1 MSWKSPG
8 FHWNPL
14 KDLKRFSLH
23 ISRFLFTPS
32 LLFTYIL
39 CTMQHML
46 GPIMTMRIILSHVKT
61 RGMAG
66 GRSVGVAFFQPPSN
80 IIQTHS
86 NVIQNLKPQKI
97 SVKKVCLLFP
107 TEILLNALAQN
118 WHRCGFP
125 CGIGFLC
132 GRSWVWEPT
141 APFCIRRSSKDGL
154 VMNMNIIEY
163 PSRESHP
170 PKQWICLKCRKASGP
185 DFWSFCSELWSTS
198 VTRLYLRFTPF
209 CIYGNNS
216 TLLGNNSRRCVNQV
230 FCPQAILDAG
240 QEALGWVIA
249 AAATSGQESAA
260 GD

>member
-1 MSWKSPG
+1 MHYAAYAGSNNDDEDYSVSCEDTWHGRWKKCGS
-8 FHWNPL
+8 
-14 KDLKRFSLH
+14 
-23 ISRFLFTPS
+23 
-32 LLFTYIL
+32 
-39 CTMQHML
+39 C
-46 GPIMTMRIILSHVKT
+46 
-61 RGMAG
+61 
-66 GRSVGVAFFQPPSN
+66 FFQPPSNIIQTHSN

-163 PSRESHP
+163 PSHDSHP
-170 PKQWICLKCRKASGP
+170 PKQWIHLKCRKALTS
-185 DFWSFCSELWSTS
+185 DLFVLNYDQLLWLEIHPVS
-198 VTRLYLRFTPF
+198 YM
-209 CIYGNNS
+209 
-216 TLLGNNSRRCVNQV
+216 
-230 FCPQAILDAG
+230 
-240 QEALGWVIA
+240 
-249 AAATSGQESAA
+249 ATTQRG
-260 GD
+260 

>member
-1 MSWKSPG
+1 MILGMIGMRQQIKAHSNGHSMSWKSPG

-32 LLFTYIL
+32 LLFTYTL

-46 GPIMTMRIILSHVKT
+46 GPIMTMSIILSHVKT
-61 RGMAG
+61 RGIAG

-107 TEILLNALAQN
+107 TEILLNVLAQN
-118 WHRCGFP
+118 LHGCGFP

-132 GRSWVWEPT
+132 GRSECGSQP
-141 APFCIRRSSKDGL
+141 
-154 VMNMNIIEY
+154 
-163 PSRESHP
+163 
-170 PKQWICLKCRKASGP
+170 
-185 DFWSFCSELWSTS
+185 
-198 VTRLYLRFTPF
+198 
-209 CIYGNNS
+209 
-216 TLLGNNSRRCVNQV
+216 LL
-230 FCPQAILDAG
+230 FA
-240 QEALGWVIA
+240 
-249 AAATSGQESAA
+249 SAA
-260 GD
+260 HPLPKTALS

>member
-163 PSRESHP
+163 PSPWLPSSKTMNMLEMQKSLRPWLLIFLFWIMINFCDPVILEIHPVLYIWQQLNAVRQQQPKVRESGFLPAGH
-170 PKQWICLKCRKASGP
+170 
-185 DFWSFCSELWSTS
+185 
-198 VTRLYLRFTPF
+198 
-209 CIYGNNS
+209 
-216 TLLGNNSRRCVNQV
+216 SRRCWS
-230 FCPQAILDAG
+230 G
-240 QEALGWVIA
+240 SSWV
-249 AAATSGQESAA
+249 THYCCSH
-260 GD
+260 